1 MTVWGFGNDYQ
12 AHVVQDTMCRFVC
25 VRCTDMIQSA
35 FEGPDLGQ
43 CFKHHVICVKCLE
56 IFLQT
61 HEGQEVNVFSARS
74 SKIQKFRMEKKV
86 YVGGQNDLKMI
97 FDYAQPS

>member
-1 MTVWGFGNDYQ
+1 
-12 AHVVQDTMCRFVC
+12 MCRFVC

-56 IFLQT
+56 NFLQT
-61 HEGQEVNVFSARS
+61 HEGQEVNVFQLGRAK
-74 SKIQKFRMEKKV
+74 SKNSEWKKKYMLV
-86 YVGGQNDLKMI
+86 VKMT
-97 FDYAQPS
+97 